1 MVDDNS
7 NNSSSYHHG
16 DPLDIPLIDQ
26 HLLVHLLCPRIT
38 SAIRYAFPQLYLE
51 WTTGVADDN
60 NGSSG
65 HGPLIRKRWIEM
77 LLHISLLVGSC
88 HFSST
93 RQRNDNNSKETSV
106 YLATPAMRNLGMIL
120 RPTSTSTAAKN
131 EHPLSSKIKVYSKIV
146 ALVLATVVVP
156 ALYEE
161 LKLHRQKQLER
172 QETRLRL
179 AQLSREFRSTHGNDV
194 QQEQQQQLQQ
204 QRESIQQQQGDMLQ
218 QRAQKRKTLIQK
230 FIVDSILGMS
240 DILIPPLQLVNHLSY
255 LWGLSYTPNIGSSLI
270 GWEYAS
276 ITDGQSSSSLSG
288 VINPFQRHANFQY
301 ANRRLMVEEALRTMA
316 AILPPRRNAP
326 DNNEN
331 GRRRRRRS
339 VEEDNTDNSDNDR
352 PNANNSNTTTQISPQ
367 RRMSWMRQRALS
379 FMGVVEEEEESEQR
393 PYGKNNE
400 LKCSLCQTLNPS
412 IPYMTSC
419 GHCYCYLCLR
429 MSVTDDPYYRCV
441 CCRKRVGASTRVSTT
456 TALH

>member
-1 MVDDNS
+1 M
-7 NNSSSYHHG
+7 
-16 DPLDIPLIDQ
+16 
-26 HLLVHLLCPRIT
+26 HLLCPRIT

-51 WTTGVADDN
+51 WTTGVAAADDTN
-60 NGSSG
+60 NRDGSSR
-65 HGPLIRKRWIEM
+65 HGVLIRKRWIEM
-77 LLHISLLVGSC
+77 VLHISMLVGSC
-88 HFSST
+88 HFSSK
-93 RQRNDNNSKETSV
+93 RQRNNNNSKETSV

-146 ALVLATVVVP
+146 ALVLVTVVVP

-179 AQLSREFRSTHGNDV
+179 AQLSREFRSTNGNGV
-194 QQEQQQQLQQ
+194 EQEQQQQQQ
-204 QRESIQQQQGDMLQ
+204 PRESIRQQQGDTLQ
-218 QRAQKRKTLIQK
+218 RRAQKRKTFIQK

-240 DILIPPLQLVNHLSY
+240 DILIPPLQLVNYLSY

-276 ITDGQSSSSLSG
+276 ITDCQSSSSLSSG
-288 VINPFQRHANFQY
+288 ILNPFQRHANFQY
-301 ANRRLMVEEALRTMA
+301 ANRRLMVEEGLRTMA
-316 AILPPRRNAP
+316 AILPPRRNTP
-326 DNNEN
+326 DNSENE
-331 GRRRRRRS
+331 RSRRRS
-339 VEEDNTDNSDNDR
+339 VEDDNTDNSDNDR
-352 PNANNSNTTTQISPQ
+352 PNANNSNTTTHISPQ

-379 FMGVVEEEEESEQR
+379 FMGVVEEEEKSEHR
-393 PYGKNNE
+393 PYDKNNE

-441 CCRKRVGASTRVSTT
+441 CCRKRVGTSARVSTT
-456 TALH
+456 TTLQ